1 MFRSSSSQYYWDKN
15 MRLSAVRLP
24 FSLLGGALLIIA
36 SGCGGKTFE
45 VEGTVEIDGKPV
57 DSGSISFDPADGK
70 GPSFG
75 GVITDGKYKFV
86 SPPRVEAG
94 KRIVRITGMQKTGKQ
109 IPSGPP
115 TAPGPMVD
123 EIRPFPKRYNENSE
137 LSETI
142 ESGKA
147 NRFDFKLK
155 SAP

>member
-1 MFRSSSSQYYWDKN
+1 MVAAILGQKMNSSK
-15 MRLSAVRLP
+15 VR
-24 FSLLGGALLIIA
+24 SLLQLFCGAFLIVA
-36 SGCGGKTFE
+36 TGCGGKTFQ
-45 VEGTVEIDGKPV
+45 VEGTVEMDGKPV

-75 GVITDGKYKFV
+75 GVITDGKFNFV
-86 SPPRVEAG
+86 SPPGVEPG

-115 TAPGPMVD
+115 TNPGPLVD
-123 EIRPFPKRYNENSE
+123 DIRPFPKRYNDNSE
-137 LSETI
+137 LSENI

-155 SAP
+155 SSS